1 VVLRLAI
8 EVVTR
13 LGLSTALC
21 RPAGKHRHASHVVH
35 TDDIHTP
42 VEKEDKHPEKPAK
55 SVKPVKK
62 PPGQFISEEL
72 EAETAR
78 FIEEVK
84 GLAKRRKSTAERP
97 KRGLPPPRDDP
108 DQRSSRR

>member
-1 VVLRLAI
+1 MRLAI

-13 LGLSTALC
+13 LELSTALC
-21 RPAGKHRHASHVVH
+21 RPAGKHRHGSHVVH

-42 VEKEDKHPEKPAK
+42 VEKGNNDTQKPAK
-55 SVKPVKK
+55 SGKSVKK

-84 GLAKRRKSTAERP
+84 GLAKRRMSTAKQT